1 MSSLGDTLIST
12 EGKEKADE
20 SCKAVLAKKIVLAN
34 IITRCMTE
42 FENIDAKTVAQKYIE
57 GEPVISGIPVNRNDI
72 LGMNTEDTTVAEGKV
87 AFDIIFKAIVPNTK
101 EQIQLIIN
109 IEAQN
114 KYNESKLLKRAAY
127 YCARL
132 LSRQKDTE
140 FSGDDYGKIKKVV
153 SIWLC
158 FDAKESLKNTV
169 SRFSMNKENL
179 FGDPIFKKNNYDVI
193 EIILVCLGDENKERN
208 QLLKYVETMFSETLS
223 REEKRQIL
231 ENEYSMVYDDVEE
244 VLEMCNYSDYVWE
257 KGLKKGKTEGEKRGR
272 IEATLN
278 DLVNIMETFSVSL
291 EKAFEAL
298 KIPQSDREMYK
309 EKLEARNLAM
319 A

>member
-72 LGMNTEDTTVAEGKV
+72 LGMNTEDTTVSEGKV

-132 LSRQKDTE
+132 LS
-140 FSGDDYGKIKKVV
+140 
-153 SIWLC
+153 
-158 FDAKESLKNTV
+158 
-169 SRFSMNKENL
+169 
-179 FGDPIFKKNNYDVI
+179 
-193 EIILVCLGDENKERN
+193 
-208 QLLKYVETMFSETLS
+208 
-223 REEKRQIL
+223 
-231 ENEYSMVYDDVEE
+231 
-244 VLEMCNYSDYVWE
+244 
-257 KGLKKGKTEGEKRGR
+257 
-272 IEATLN
+272 
-278 DLVNIMETFSVSL
+278 
-291 EKAFEAL
+291 
-298 KIPQSDREMYK
+298 
-309 EKLEARNLAM
+309 
-319 A
+319 